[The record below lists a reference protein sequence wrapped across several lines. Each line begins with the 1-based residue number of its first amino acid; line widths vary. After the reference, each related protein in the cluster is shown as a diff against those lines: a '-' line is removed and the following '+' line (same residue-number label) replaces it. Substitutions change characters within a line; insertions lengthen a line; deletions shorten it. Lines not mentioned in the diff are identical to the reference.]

1 MDQYIDVTGIPN
13 GRYRVVSEVNPDLGF
28 RQTSTVNDATWV
40 DVRLKGKGLS
50 IVGYGPSA

>member
-28 RQTSTVNDATWV
+28 RQTSTANDATWV